1 VLPSGYEFLRRGKMI
16 SPFELDRLLGL
27 NYFISNTAGVKGK
40 LRQIA
45 DDFSVDEVFEDSR
58 EDDEGEYLHFI
69 MEKRN
74 WDTIRAVDNVSRA
87 LHISRKRF
95 GYAGTKDKRA
105 VTKQRMSVWNIER
118 ENLEVLNLKDIKL
131 YNFVRSDERLNLG
144 DLLGNKFKITIRK
157 TEGDI
162 SQIKEVMQETVSQL
176 SLGGVPNYFG
186 YQRFGIVR
194 PNTHLVGK
202 KIIQGDLDG
211 AVMQYIA
218 KPYPGEREDTK
229 EAREMLSETGNFKK
243 ALEVYPS
250 RLNYE
255 RNMLDALVKNPKDF
269 AGALRRLPKKLR
281 RMLVHAC
288 QSHIFNEV
296 LSEAIAEGI
305 NIRTKNIKLLGY
317 KSGFSQDE
325 IGRIEKEVLE
335 REDLTMEQFKI
346 NSMPEVS
353 VTGEDRRAS
362 INTKI
367 SFDVEDDEL
376 NPGLIK
382 VSFSFFL
389 PPGSYA
395 TTVLREFMKT
405 DPLNY

>member
-1 VLPSGYEFLRRGKMI
+1 MI

-27 NYFISNTAGVKGK
+27 NYFISNTPGVKGK
-40 LRQIA
+40 LRQVV

-58 EDDEGEYLHFI
+58 QDDEGEYLHLI

-74 WDTIRAVDNVSRA
+74 WDTMRAVGNISRA

-105 VTKQRMSVWNIER
+105 VTKQRMSVWNIEK
-118 ENLEVLNLKDIKL
+118 ENLGVLNLKDIKL
-131 YNFVRSDERLNLG
+131 YNFIRSDERVNLG

-162 SQIKEVMQETVSQL
+162 SHIKEVMQETVSQL

-186 YQRFGIVR
+186 YQRFGTVR

-211 AVMQYIA
+211 AVMQYLA
-218 KPYPGEREDTK
+218 RPYPGEREDARD
-229 EAREMLSETGNFKK
+229 ARETLSETGDFKK
-243 ALEVYPS
+243 ALEVYPG

-255 RNMLDALVKNPKDF
+255 RNMLDALVKNPRDF

-281 RMLVHAC
+281 KMLVHAC

-296 LSEAIAEGI
+296 LSGAIAEGI
-305 NIRTKNIKLLGY
+305 NIRNENIKLLGY

-335 REDLTMEQFKI
+335 RE
-346 NSMPEVS
+346 
-353 VTGEDRRAS
+353 G
-362 INTKI
+362 
-367 SFDVEDDEL
+367 
-376 NPGLIK
+376 
-382 VSFSFFL
+382 
-389 PPGSYA
+389 
-395 TTVLREFMKT
+395 
-405 DPLNY
+405 